1 MTAPSNN
8 HWITSA
14 QERADFAPLCQNRT
28 ADIAIVG
35 AGFTGLSAALNAAQ
49 LGMRVSVVE
58 AQTIG
63 HGGSGRNVGLVNAGL
78 WLPPDQIEQTLGQ
91 HAGSQ
96 LIQRLSRAPDDVF
109 SLIKTH
115 DIDCDAH
122 QNGTLH
128 LAHSPAGLRDL
139 ENRQA
144 QWSKRQAPVSI
155 LTAEQTAKLTG
166 TSAYYGALLDRRA
179 GVIQPLDYVRG
190 LARAAQSAGA
200 GIYEN
205 TPCLSAKYDQ
215 GQWHIETPQG
225 EIRAKYVLFA
235 TNAYGQFG
243 ATPRTPKTSIV
254 HYFQCVSDPLTD
266 EQRAEILPN
275 HHGCWDTALIMSS
288 FRLTRDNRIAF
299 GAMGNPQGLGKPIH
313 RAWFK
318 RAVARI
324 FPKVTWSDTDRMWS
338 GRIAMTAEKIPQ
350 IVQRDNA
357 VTVFG
362 YSGRGIA
369 PGTAAG
375 QDIAEFFAS
384 DGRKAPYLPIT
395 DAYREP
401 GTAVKSMY
409 YELGARAVHTVARS

>member
-14 QERADFAPLCQNRT
+14 QESADFAPLCQKRT
-28 ADIAIVG
+28 ADIAIIG
-35 AGFTGLSAALNAAQ
+35 AGFTGLSAALTAAQ
-49 LGMRVSVVE
+49 RGMHVAVMD

-91 HAGSQ
+91 QAGSR
-96 LIQRLSRAPDDVF
+96 LIQRLARAPSDVF
-109 SLIKTH
+109 SLIETH

-155 LTAEQTAKLTG
+155 LEPDQTAKLTG

-190 LARAAQSAGA
+190 LARAAHSAGA
-200 GIYEN
+200 NIYEN
-205 TPCLSAKYDQ
+205 TPCMAAKYDQ
-215 GQWHIETPQG
+215 GQWYIETPQG
-225 EIRAKYVLFA
+225 AICAKYAVFA
-235 TNAYGQFG
+235 TNGYGQFG
-243 ATPRTPKTSIV
+243 AARQTPKTSIV

-275 HHGCWDTALIMSS
+275 HHGCWDTGLIMSS
-288 FRLTRDNRIAF
+288 FRLTRDHRIAF
-299 GAMGNPQGLGKPIH
+299 GAMGNPQGIGAPIH
-313 RAWFK
+313 RTWFK

-324 FPKVTWSDTDRMWS
+324 FPNVTWSDTDRMWS
-338 GRIAMTAEKIPQ
+338 GRIAMTSEKIPQ
-350 IVQRDNA
+350 IVHRDNA
-357 VTVFG
+357 ITVFG

-375 QDIAEFFAS
+375 QDIAAFFAS
-384 DGRKAPYLPIT
+384 DGRETPYLPVT
-395 DAYREP
+395 ETYRESA
-401 GTAVKSMY
+401 TTLKSMY
-409 YELGARAVHTVARS
+409 YELGARAVHTVAR

>member
-1 MTAPSNN
+1 
-8 HWITSA
+8 
-14 QERADFAPLCQNRT
+14 
-28 ADIAIVG
+28 
-35 AGFTGLSAALNAAQ
+35 
-49 LGMRVSVVE
+49 
-58 AQTIG
+58 
-63 HGGSGRNVGLVNAGL
+63 
-78 WLPPDQIEQTLGQ
+78 
-91 HAGSQ
+91 

-200 GIYEN
+200 SIYEN
-205 TPCLSAKYDQ
+205 TPCLSAKYDL

-235 TNAYGQFG
+235 TNAYGQLG

-401 GTAVKSMY
+401 GTAVRSMY

>member
-1 MTAPSNN
+1 MAQQSNN

-14 QERADFAPLCQNRT
+14 QEIADFAPLDQKRT
-28 ADIAIVG
+28 VDFAIIG
-35 AGFTGLSAALNAAQ
+35 GGFTGLSAALTGAQ
-49 LGMRVSVVE
+49 RGMQVAVIE

-78 WLPPDQIEQTLGQ
+78 WLPPDQIEETLGQ
-91 HAGSQ
+91 QAGSK

-109 SLIKTH
+109 SLINAH
-115 DIDCDAH
+115 GIDCDAH

-128 LAHSPAGLRDL
+128 LAHSPAGLKDL

-155 LTAEQTAKLTG
+155 LDAEETQKLTG
-166 TSAYYGALLDRRA
+166 TSAYYGALLDKRA

-190 LARAAQSAGA
+190 LARAARLAGA
-200 GIYEN
+200 QIYEN
-205 TPCLSAKYDQ
+205 TPCVSARFDNGDWQ
-215 GQWHIETPQG
+215 INTPQG
-225 EIRAKYVLFA
+225 NICAKYVLFA
-235 TNAYGQFG
+235 TNAYGQG
-243 ATPRTPKTSIV
+243 APKGHTPKTSIV

-266 EQRAEILPN
+266 EQRAEILPQ

-288 FRLTRDNRIAF
+288 FRMTRDHRIAF
-299 GAMGNPQGLGKPIH
+299 GAMGNPQGLGAPIH

-324 FPKVTWSDTDRMWS
+324 FPTVTWSNTDRMWA
-338 GRIAMTAEKIPQ
+338 GQIAMTAEKIPQ
-350 IVQRDNA
+350 ILYRDNSA
-357 VTVFG
+357 SVFG

-375 QDIAEFFAS
+375 HDIADFFAS
-384 DGRKAPYLPIT
+384 EGSNLPYLPLT
-395 DAYREP
+395 ERYSDRFTSA
-401 GTAVKSMY
+401 KSLY
-409 YELGARAVHTVARS
+409 YETGARAVHTVSR